1 MSKSISLKEL
11 RARRM
16 PKTAELPN
24 GRVVTL
30 RYTIEAHRKVL
41 AAETETNIARQDQM
55 YLDAVALVAP
65 EMSEGELNG
74 LEIEEALAL
83 IAVAKG
89 QHDLVVQSVE
99 STMQA
104 TEGNGPGA
112 EADLPPSPSH
122 PSTTSEQS

>member
-11 RARRM
+11 RAQRM
-16 PKTAELPN
+16 PRTAELPN

-41 AAETETNIARQDQM
+41 AAETEKDLALQDKL

-65 EMSEGELNG
+65 EMSEGELDG

-89 QHDLVVQSVE
+89 NHDLVVQSVE

-104 TEGNGPGA
+104 TEGNGRGA

-122 PSTTSEQS
+122 PSTTSEPS